1 MKWLVVCLPLLGC
14 SQQSCEGG
22 RWVQEGWHTVWHKI
36 GDALYPLQHPHYVC
50 KKERDIKGHFG
61 VEE

>member
-22 RWVQEGWHTVWHKI
+22 QWVQEGWHTVWHKI
-36 GDALYPLQHPHYVC
+36 GDVLYPLQHPHYVC
-50 KKERDIKGHFG
+50 KKEGG
-61 VEE
+61 T